1 VSAVTGRVFTIGHS
15 TRSWEDFLS
24 LLREARVSTVVDVR
38 RFPASRRYPHFGG
51 PALARALAEAGIG
64 YVHELDLGGR
74 RGPREGSP
82 NVAWHVAAFRGYA
95 DHMSS
100 DAFQAALARLRTL
113 AAGERPAILCAE
125 AVPWRCHRQLIAD
138 ALVAAGTP
146 VTHVLGRGQLRPH
159 ELNPAAQVDARG
171 GLTYPAAVKAP
182 RLF

>member
-1 VSAVTGRVFTIGHS
+1 MSAVTGRVFTIGHS

-24 LLREARVSTVVDVR
+24 LLREAGVSTVVDVR

-100 DAFQAALARLRTL
+100 DAFQAALARSISYP
-113 AAGERPAILCAE
+113 RPAIMVDFTGLLSWSPE
-125 AVPWRCHRQLIAD
+125 AQAVLAYATGQARLHGGRLAVAGLAPIPAWQAD
-138 ALVAAGTP
+138 GCD
-146 VTHVLGRGQLRPH
+146 LRD
-159 ELNPAAQVDARG
+159 LDR
-171 GLTYPAAVKAP
+171 AVEHTAD
-182 RLF
+182 